1 MNPTIYR
8 LEFKLFFRNKAALSG
23 ILILLISGFA
33 GIYFGE
39 KFIRQ
44 QDLVIEKAS
53 RMQQE
58 QNRTNIKHFGKDPGL
73 LLYHNKFSMVNVPD
87 RWAAFANGQR
97 DINPYLLSV
106 TMLAVEGQIYDTDL
120 SNPST
125 LLLGNMDLA
134 FVFIFLFPLVIIAFT
149 YSLLSS
155 DQESGVWALVK
166 SQSGSLIQV
175 LWRKLSVRII
185 TIFAVAMA
193 LMISA
198 VLYLHLPVDLRFLL
212 VLMLLSIYLL
222 FWFSLSFW
230 VISLGKSSNYNA
242 VLLISFW
249 VVLNVIAPAMLNVW
263 LTQRYPVP
271 EALETLVKQREG
283 YHEKWDIDKS
293 KTMDKFYQH
302 YPQFKQYPFPA
313 DLSFSWYW
321 YYAMQQMG
329 DDEASEGARSMS
341 EKLVKRHQF
350 TNLSTLFLPG
360 IQTQLRLNEL
370 AGSDLENHLNF
381 QKAVKAYHEKIR
393 LYFYPLIF
401 QNETI
406 AKVQWDKFKVA
417 QYKGYATGNIWQH
430 LFSVGILVLLFT
442 VVAIYNFR
450 KRISLF

>member
-23 ILILLISGFA
+23 ILIVLISGFA
-33 GIYFGE
+33 GLYFGK
-39 KFIRQ
+39 KFIHQ
-44 QDLVIEKAS
+44 QDQVIEKAS

-58 QNRTNIKHFGKDPGL
+58 QTGTNIKHFGKDPGL
-73 LLYHNKFSMVNVPD
+73 LLYHNNFSMVNVPD

-166 SQSGSLIQV
+166 SQSGSLMQV
-175 LWRKLSVRII
+175 LWRKLSIRII
-185 TIFAVAMA
+185 SIFAVAIV

-198 VLYLHLPVDLRFLL
+198 IFYLHLPVDLRFLL
-212 VLMLLSIYLL
+212 IFLLLSLYLL

-230 VISLGKSSNYNA
+230 VISLGRSSNYNA

-293 KTMDKFYQH
+293 KTIDKFYQH

-313 DLSFSWYW
+313 ELSFSWYW

-329 DDEASEGARSMS
+329 DDEALAGAISMS

-350 TNLSTLFLPG
+350 TNLTALFLPG
-360 IQTQLRLNEL
+360 IQTQLRLNEM

-401 QNETI
+401 QNKTI
-406 AKVQWDKFKVA
+406 ENVQWDKFKVA
-417 QYKGYATGNIWQH
+417 TYQGYATGNVWQH
-430 LFSVGILVLLFT
+430 ILSVGILILLFMLP
-442 VVAIYNFR
+442 AIYNFR

>member
-33 GIYFGE
+33 GLYFGK
-39 KFIRQ
+39 KFIHQ
-44 QDLVIEKAS
+44 QDQVIEKAS

-58 QNRTNIKHFGKDPGL
+58 QTGTNIKHFGKDPGL

-166 SQSGSLIQV
+166 SQSGSLMQV
-175 LWRKLSVRII
+175 LWRKLSIRII
-185 TIFAVAMA
+185 SIFAVAIV

-198 VLYLHLPVDLRFLL
+198 IFYLHLPVDLRFLL
-212 VLMLLSIYLL
+212 IFLLLSLYLL

-230 VISLGKSSNYNA
+230 VISLGRSSNYNA

-313 DLSFSWYW
+313 ELSFSWYW

-329 DDEASEGARSMS
+329 DDEALAGAISMS

-350 TNLSTLFLPG
+350 TNLTTLFLPG
-360 IQTQLRLNEL
+360 IQTQLRLNEM

-401 QNETI
+401 QNKTI
-406 AKVQWDKFKVA
+406 ENVQWDKFKVA
-417 QYKGYATGNIWQH
+417 TYQGYATGNVWQH
-430 LFSVGILVLLFT
+430 ILSVGILILLFMLP
-442 VVAIYNFR
+442 AIYNFR

>member
-23 ILILLISGFA
+23 IMILLISGFA
-33 GIYFGE
+33 GLYFGE
-39 KFIRQ
+39 KFIHQ

-58 QNRTNIKHFGKDPGL
+58 QTSTNIKHFGKDPGL

-106 TMLAVEGQIYDTDL
+106 SMLAVEGQIYDTDL

-166 SQSGSLIQV
+166 SQSGSLMQV

-185 TIFAVAMA
+185 TIFAVAMV

-198 VLYLHLPVDLRFLL
+198 VLYLHLPVDLRFLV
-212 VLMLLSIYLL
+212 VLILLSLYLL

-249 VVLNVIAPAMLNVW
+249 VVLNVIAPAILNVW

-271 EALETLVKQREG
+271 EALETLMKQREG

-293 KTMDKFYQH
+293 KTMDKFYRH

-329 DDEASEGARSMS
+329 DDEASAGARSMS

-406 AKVQWDKFKVA
+406 AKVQWDKFKVR

-442 VVAIYNFR
+442 VLAIYNFR

>member
-33 GIYFGE
+33 GLYFGK

-44 QDLVIEKAS
+44 QDMVIEKAS

-58 QNRTNIKHFGKDPGL
+58 QTIRNIKHFGKDPGL

-106 TMLAVEGQIYDTDL
+106 SMLAVEGQIYDTDL

-125 LLLGNMDLA
+125 LLSGNMDLA

-149 YSLLSS
+149 YSLLSA
-155 DQESGVWALVK
+155 DQESGVWAIVK
-166 SQSGSLIQV
+166 SQSGSLMQL
-175 LWRKLSVRII
+175 LWRKLSIRII
-185 TIFAVAMA
+185 TVFAVA
-193 LMISA
+193 
-198 VLYLHLPVDLRFLL
+198 L
-212 VLMLLSIYLL
+212 VLMVSAIFYLQLPADLRLMQVLVLLSLYLL
-222 FWFSLSFW
+222 FWFSLAFW
-230 VISLGKSSNYNA
+230 IISLGKSSNYNA

-249 VVLNVIAPAMLNVW
+249 VVLNIIAPAMLNVW
-263 LTQRYPVP
+263 LTQKYPVP

-293 KTMDKFYQH
+293 KTMEKFYQH
-302 YPQFKQYPFPA
+302 YPQLKQYPFPA
-313 DLSFSWYW
+313 ALSFSWYW

-329 DDEASEGARSMS
+329 DDEASAGAKSMS
-341 EKLVKRHQF
+341 EKLVKRHHF
-350 TNLSTLFLPG
+350 TNLSALFLPG

-393 LYFYPLIF
+393 LYFYPVIF

-406 AKVQWDKFKVA
+406 DKVQWEKFKVA
-417 QYKGYATGNIWQH
+417 PYVGHATGNVWQH
-430 LFSVGILVLLFT
+430 LLSVGILSLLFT
-442 VVAIYNFR
+442 VLAISNFR

>member
-1 MNPTIYR
+1 MNSTIYR
-8 LEFKLFFRNKAALSG
+8 LEFKLFFRNKAAISG

-33 GIYFGE
+33 GLYFGK

-58 QNRTNIKHFGKDPGL
+58 QTSTNIKHFGKDPGL

-166 SQSGSLIQV
+166 SQSGNLMQV
-175 LWRKLSVRII
+175 LSRKLSIRII
-185 TIFAVAMA
+185 TIYAVATI

-198 VLYLHLPVDLRFLL
+198 VFYLHLPVDLRFLL
-212 VLMLLSIYLL
+212 VLILLSLYLL

-263 LTQRYPVP
+263 LTQKYPVP

-302 YPQFKQYPFPA
+302 YPQFKQYAFPA
-313 DLSFSWYW
+313 DLNFSWYW

-329 DDEASEGARSMS
+329 DDEALAGARSMS

-350 TNLSTLFLPG
+350 TNLTALFLPG

-370 AGSDLENHLNF
+370 AGSDLENHLSF

-401 QNETI
+401 QNQTI
-406 AKVQWDKFKVA
+406 ANVQWDKFKVA
-417 QYKGYATGNIWQH
+417 TYQGHATGNVWQH
-430 LFSVGILVLLFT
+430 ILSVGILVLLFT
-442 VVAIYNFR
+442 IPAIYNFR

>member
-33 GIYFGE
+33 GLYFGK

-44 QDLVIEKAS
+44 QDLVIEKAG

-58 QNRTNIKHFGKDPGL
+58 QTSTNIKHFGKDPGL

-97 DINPYLLSV
+97 DINPYLLPV

-155 DQESGVWALVK
+155 DQESGVWAVLK
-166 SQSGSLIQV
+166 SQSGNLLRLI
-175 LWRKLSVRII
+175 WRKFSIRVFS
-185 TIFAVAMA
+185 IFAVALV

-198 VLYLHLPVDLRFLL
+198 LFYLQLPADLRFLV
-212 VLMLLSIYLL
+212 VLLLLSLYLL

-230 VISLGKSSNYNA
+230 VISLGRSSNYNA

-249 VVLNVIAPAMLNVW
+249 VVLNIIAPAMLNVW
-263 LTQRYPVP
+263 LTQQYPVP

-313 DLSFSWYW
+313 ELSFSWYW

-329 DDEASEGARSMS
+329 DDEALPGAMSMS
-341 EKLVKRHQF
+341 EKLIKRHHF
-350 TNLSTLFLPG
+350 TNLSSLFLPG

-401 QNETI
+401 QNKTI

-417 QYKGYATGNIWQH
+417 PYTGHTTGNVWQH
-430 LFSVGILVLLFT
+430 LLSVGILVLLFT
-442 VVAIYNFR
+442 TLAIYNFR